1 MHVASWR
8 KYGKLAD
15 LGKLWFRVSSSVKD
29 CQERSRLS
37 FVSYFLHL
45 CFFLP
50 SLHNVIL
57 GGYIR
62 VLVPVSVIYLPV
74 NLDALVYSL
83 TNLSPVYAPFGPK
96 LQTKSLSYTP
106 LVFFFGFFVISSIF
120 ALLVVAPALCLN
132 WAGSVFSKEEY
143 YQSHVRVHVV
153 S

>member
-29 CQERSRLS
+29 CQEKSGLS

-45 CFFLP
+45 CFLLP
-50 SLHNVIL
+50 SFHNLIL

-62 VLVPVSVIYLPV
+62 VLVPVSMIYLPI

-83 TNLSPVYAPFGPK
+83 TNLNPVYAPFGPK

-106 LVFFFGFFVISSIF
+106 LVFFQFFRYFKHFRSFGGCACFMPQLGGIGCFKGGG
-120 ALLVVAPALCLN
+120 L
-132 WAGSVFSKEEY
+132 SVTRTSTC
-143 YQSHVRVHVV
+143 S
-153 S
+153 